1 MSHRQVFP
9 TRWNDNDVYGHI
21 NNTIHYAAMDT
32 TINTWMIAE
41 GGLDIEAGDVMAVC
55 ASSSCTYLASAAFPD
70 AMVVDLSVARLG
82 STSITWQLAIF
93 RERDG
98 LQLATGQFV
107 HVFVGRDSLRPVPIP
122 ERMRAAVE
130 SNLEVIA

>member
-1 MSHRQVFP
+1 MSYSQLFP

-41 GGLDIEAGDVMAVC
+41 GGLDIETGDVMAVC

-70 AMVVDLSVARLG
+70 ALVVALAVDRLG
-82 STSITWQLAIF
+82 STSITWRLVIS

-98 LQLATGQFV
+98 LTLAEGRFV
-107 HVFVGRDSLRPVPIP
+107 HVFVARDTLRPVPIP

-130 SNLEVIA
+130 SRLEVAA

>member
-1 MSHRQVFP
+1 MSYSRVFP

-32 TINTWMIAE
+32 TINTWLIAE
-41 GGLDIEAGDVMAVC
+41 GGLDIEAGDVMGVC

-82 STSITWQLAIF
+82 TTSVTWQLAIS

-107 HVFVGRDSLRPVPIP
+107 HVFVARDTLRPVPIP
-122 ERMRAAVE
+122 ERIRAAVE
-130 SNLEVIA
+130 STLEVIA

>member
-1 MSHRQVFP
+1 MSYSRVFP

-32 TINTWMIAE
+32 TINTWLIAE
-41 GGLDIEAGDVMAVC
+41 GGLDIEAGDVMGVC

-70 AMVVDLSVARLG
+70 SMVVDLAVARLG
-82 STSITWQLAIF
+82 STSVTWRLAIS

-98 LQLATGQFV
+98 LALATGQFV
-107 HVFVGRDSLRPVPIP
+107 HVFVARDTLRPVPIP
-122 ERMRAAVE
+122 ERIRAAVE
-130 SNLEVIA
+130 STLEVIA